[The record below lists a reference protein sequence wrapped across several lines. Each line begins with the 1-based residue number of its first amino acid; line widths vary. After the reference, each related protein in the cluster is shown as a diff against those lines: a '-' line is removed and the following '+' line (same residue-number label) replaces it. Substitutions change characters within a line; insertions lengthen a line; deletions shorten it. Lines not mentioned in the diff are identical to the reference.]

1 MSVVV
6 GQAGD
11 FVIIFCIGAAWLMV
25 LRNDTRFG
33 LSIRRQT
40 SGADP
45 EGVVPLRLLYKLGGL
60 VPSKAAFG
68 ILQKQLPTVGQF
80 FSACLLYTSR
90 CV

>member
-11 FVIIFCIGAAWLMV
+11 FVIIFCIRAAWLMV

-33 LSIRRQT
+33 LSIRLQA

-45 EGVVPLRLLYKLGGL
+45 EGVVPYGVRYIL
-60 VPSKAAFG
+60 PSNAAFG
-68 ILQKQLPTVGQF
+68 IP
-80 FSACLLYTSR
+80 
-90 CV
+90 